1 MQDLDAGADGF
12 GIGEGSGA
20 VILERVPGQ
29 PSARAKV
36 HAVVRGSA
44 VNSDGRSNG
53 MTAPSKSAQ
62 VSVIRQALRVAG
74 VEPSEISFVEAHG
87 SGTLLGDGVEI
98 SSLAEVFGADRELQ
112 PALVVG
118 AVKTNIGHLLAAAG
132 IAGFIKA
139 VLSVRQSVIPPN
151 LHLKQISSSI
161 SQSSRVVS
169 LPDRPVQFPP
179 ARTRGG
185 SPA

>member
-1 MQDLDAGADGF
+1 MRSSSSESRTAF
-12 GIGEGSGA
+12 GTREESM
-20 VILERVPGQ
+20 
-29 PSARAKV
+29 PSTGWAP
-36 HAVVRGSA
+36 A

-98 SSLAEVFGADRELQ
+98 SSLAEVFGADRELH
-112 PALVVG
+112 PACG
-118 AVKTNIGHLLAAAG
+118 RRGQDEYRHLLAAAW

-139 VLSVRQSVIPPN
+139 VLSVRQSVTP
-151 LHLKQISSSI
+151 SI
-161 SQSSRVVS
+161 CI
-169 LPDRPVQFPP
+169 
-179 ARTRGG
+179 
-185 SPA
+185 